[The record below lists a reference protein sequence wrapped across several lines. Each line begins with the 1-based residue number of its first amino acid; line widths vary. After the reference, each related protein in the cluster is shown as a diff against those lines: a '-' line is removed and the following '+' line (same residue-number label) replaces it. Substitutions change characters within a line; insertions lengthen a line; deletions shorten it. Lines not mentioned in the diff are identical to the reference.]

1 MSYLDVPR
9 IHFFGQF
16 LANPGT
22 VNNILSNFDP
32 HSPTIPL
39 WNPRGVA
46 LFQFQGKNVNGT
58 QLSGVSV
65 MSVMDS
71 SGHLVTHSSQDALVG
86 ATVLSNT
93 GTPAK
98 LVDLD
103 PSQQLVSQIFGL
115 QLQVAIGGAGGA
127 GFATKSGEWLTVPN
141 LTDLWFVRNPQG
153 GPSGIFQTV
162 IQANQIE
169 WNNPDASPLLYQFQQ
184 ACHDGISVKFAVDLY
199 DLSNASPTFTIG
211 RVAGAFGPASD
222 EEPVRFPTRKLVPQV
237 PDGGNP
243 QDSAFWSA
251 PFAVDAGRSKA
262 VFDIGNSF
270 QVQQNP
276 KTGAPESVPVGT
288 ATAVVVTGGGT
299 ISLSPSLNYQQSQY
313 QLTAGIVEVDLTPDQ
328 LTAISGNPAGIVV
341 EAAGSDPVLA
351 EAAPY
356 VNLSPMFM
364 RLSPGEQGETELR
377 AYRYGQPLANER
389 LDVELLFP
397 GFFAQNFP
405 QYPGLDQQLDP
416 DINQPAAGITLET
429 QSGGSGGTGFVETD
443 GDGIARLRIKANVPQ
458 PLPES
463 REFIDSQ
470 VYFISGPW
478 QGSAWLWWPM
488 SFAPLSVLVFDEYD
502 IPSNPTWGADV
513 RPVMDQYMRMYPGM
527 KSILDMSDYNTVK
540 QNANA
545 LKAVFSADIL
555 DPARMPVTRDLAP
568 AKLQMVL
575 KWISDGMPQ

>member
-1 MSYLDVPR
+1 MSYLDIPR

-32 HSPTIPL
+32 HSPTNPL

-46 LFQFQGKNVNGT
+46 LFQLQGKNVHGT

-65 MSVMDS
+65 SSVMDS
-71 SGHLVTHSSQDALVG
+71 SGHLVTHASQDSLVG
-86 ATVLSNT
+86 AAVLSNA

-103 PSQQLVSQIFGL
+103 PAQQLVSQIFGL
-115 QLQVAIGGAGGA
+115 QLQVSIGGAGGA
-127 GFATKSGEWLTVPN
+127 GFSTQSGEWLAAPS
-141 LTDLWFVRNPQG
+141 LTDLWFVRSPQG

-162 IQANQIE
+162 IQASQIQ
-169 WNNPDASPLLYQFQQ
+169 WNNPGASPLLSQFEQ
-184 ACHDGISVKFAVDLY
+184 ACQDGISVKFTVDLY
-199 DLSNASPTFTIG
+199 DLRNASPTFTIG
-211 RVAGAFGPASD
+211 RVAGAFGPAGGK
-222 EEPVRFPTRKLVPQV
+222 EPVRFPTRKLVPQV
-237 PDGGNP
+237 PDGGDP
-243 QDSAFWSA
+243 QSTSFWSA

-262 VFDIGNSF
+262 VFDIANSF

-288 ATAVVVTGGGT
+288 ATAVVITSGGP
-299 ISLSPSLNYQQSQY
+299 ISLSPPLNYQQTQY

-328 LTAISGNPAGIVV
+328 LTAIYDNPAGIVAA
-341 EAAGSDPVLA
+341 AAGPDPVLA

-364 RLSPGEQGETELR
+364 RLSPGEQGEAELR
-377 AYRYGQPLANER
+377 AYRYGKPLAYEK
-389 LDVELLFP
+389 LPVELLFS

-416 DINQPAAGITLET
+416 EVNQPASGITLET
-429 QSGGSGGTGFVETD
+429 QSGGTGEPGFVETD
-443 GDGIARLRIKANVPQ
+443 GDGIATLRVKANVPQ

-470 VYFISGPW
+470 VYFVSGPW
-478 QGSAWLWWPM
+478 QGSAWIWWPM
-488 SFAPLSVLVFDEYD
+488 SFAPLSVLVFDQYD
-502 IPSNPTWGADV
+502 APANPTWGTDV
-513 RPVMDQYMRMYPGM
+513 QPVMDQYMRMYPGM
-527 KSILDMSDYNTVK
+527 KNILDMSDYNTVK

-545 LKAVFSADIL
+545 LKAVFSADLL

>member
-22 VNNILSNFDP
+22 VNNELSNFDP
-32 HSPTIPL
+32 QNPTIPL
-39 WNPRGVA
+39 WNPMGVA
-46 LFQFQGKNVNGT
+46 NFRLQGKNVNGT
-58 QLSGVSV
+58 PLSGVRV
-65 MSVMDS
+65 TSVMDS
-71 SGHLVTHSSQDALVG
+71 SGHLVTHSSQDPLVG
-86 ATVLSNT
+86 ATVQSNT

-141 LTDLWFVRNPQG
+141 LTDLWFSRG
-153 GPSGIFQTV
+153 LGPSGIFQTV
-162 IQANQIE
+162 IRANQIQ
-169 WNNPDASPLLYQFQQ
+169 WNNPGTSPLLQQFEQ
-184 ACHDGISVKFAVDLY
+184 ACHDGISVKLTVDLY
-199 DLSNASPTFTIG
+199 DLSNASSTFTMG
-211 RVAGAFGPASD
+211 RVTGVFGPASD

-237 PDGGNP
+237 SGGSPRN
-243 QDSAFWSA
+243 SSFWSA
-251 PFAVDAGRSKA
+251 PFAVDANRSKA
-262 VFDIGNSF
+262 VFDLGNSF

-288 ATAVVVTGGGT
+288 ATAVILASGGP
-299 ISLSPSLNYQQSQY
+299 IALNPPLNYQQTQY
-313 QLTAGIVEVDLTPDQ
+313 QLTSGLVEVDLTPDQ
-328 LTAISGNPAGIVV
+328 LTAISNNPVGIVV
-341 EAAGSDPVLA
+341 EAAGPDPVLA
-351 EAAPY
+351 EAEPY

-364 RLSPGEQGETELR
+364 RLSPGEQGEAELR
-377 AYRYGQPLANER
+377 AYRFGQPLANER

-405 QYPGLDQQLDP
+405 QFPGLDQQLDP
-416 DINQPAAGITLET
+416 EINQPPAGITLET
-429 QSGGSGGTGFVETD
+429 QSGGSGGPGFVET
-443 GDGIARLRIKANVPQ
+443 GSDGIARLRVKANVPQ
-458 PLPES
+458 PLPEA

-470 VYFISGPW
+470 VYFIGGPW
-478 QGSAWLWWPM
+478 QSSAWIWWSM

-513 RPVMDQYMRMYPGM
+513 QPVMDQYMRMYPGM
-527 KSILDMSDYNTVK
+527 KSILDMSDLNTVK
-540 QNANA
+540 QNANT
-545 LKAVFSADIL
+545 LKAVFSADLL

-575 KWISDGMPQ
+575 KWISNGMPQ